1 MRFALTIAAALLA
14 ATFVPAA
21 VLSNFAGSGAK
32 GFAGDNGAAVAAK
45 LADPSGIAIGPD
57 GAFYICDTA
66 NHRIRRVA
74 RDGKITTVAGTGE
87 KGWSGDGGP
96 ATAAK
101 LAEPYE
107 VRFDPSG
114 NIFWV
119 ERLSHSVRRL
129 DAKTGVITTIAGTGT
144 PGFSGDGG
152 LAPRAQLNEPHSIA
166 FDPAGDLYIADVKN
180 HRIRKV
186 TMKTGIITTLAGTG
200 ERKPTPDGAPF
211 ATAPLAG
218 PRALAFDRSGGLW
231 LALREGNAI
240 YRLDLA
246 HGTIHHVAGT
256 GQKGDTGDGGP
267 ARLATMNGPKGIAVA
282 PDGSVFVADT
292 ENHVIRRID
301 PVHGTIE
308 RFAGTGERGDGSSDD
323 PLACK
328 LNRPHGIFVADDGV
342 VFIGDTEAQR
352 VRRVVRSQ

>member
-1 MRFALTIAAALLA
+1 MRIALAAL
-14 ATFVPAA
+14 ATCVAVNLSPAA
-21 VLSNFAGSGAK
+21 SLSLVAGRGVK
-32 GFAGDNGAAVAAK
+32 GFAGDNGPAVAAK
-45 LADPSGIAIGPD
+45 LADPSGIAISPD
-57 GAFYICDTA
+57 GSLYICDTA
-66 NHRIRRVA
+66 NHRIRRVG
-74 RDGKITTVAGTGE
+74 RDGKITTVAGMGE

-107 VRFDPSG
+107 VRFDRNG

-129 DAKTGVITTIAGTGT
+129 DAKTGLITTIAGIGT
-144 PGFSGDGG
+144 PGFSGDSG
-152 LAPRAQLNEPHSIA
+152 LATRAQLNEPHSIA
-166 FDPAGDLYIADVKN
+166 FDAAGDLYIADVKN

-186 TMKTGIITTLAGTG
+186 TMRTGTITTLAGTG
-200 ERKPTPDGAPF
+200 DRKPTPDGARF

-218 PRALAFDRSGGLW
+218 PRALAFDRDGNLW

-267 ARLATMNGPKGIAVA
+267 ALLATMNGPKGIAVA
-282 PDGSVFVADT
+282 PDGSIFVADT

-301 PVHGTIE
+301 PVRGTIE
-308 RFAGTGERGDGSSDD
+308 RFAGTGERGAGSSAN
-323 PLACK
+323 PLACQ
-328 LNRPHGIFVADDGV
+328 LNRPHGIFVADDGT
-342 VFIGDTEAQR
+342 VFIGDTESQCVLRA
-352 VRRVVRSQ
+352 VRSE